1 MSISSKAR
9 RGRLSSIGAG
19 AAAIAAAALVLTGCT
34 GSPQATSTPENVAQD
49 LTIGLPVATIA
60 NLDPFGANAL
70 VQGNIQVA
78 AQIFDTVVTYH
89 DGEYT
94 PSIATEWTSSDDAK
108 QWTFT
113 IRDGVT
119 FSDGS
124 ALDAS
129 DVKASMDQVVALA
142 GPLAGIFKPL
152 TATVV
157 SPTELSITS
166 EAGQGALLGKM
177 SMLAVG
183 PSELVATDTFGL
195 QPVGSGP
202 FVVDSFDPSAGVELS
217 ANPDYWNGAPKLET
231 LAFRMIPEQSARSTA
246 LETGEIQL
254 TWTVPD
260 DEVDTLSA
268 NPDLVVE
275 STPTLANL
283 VLWFNSSRAQFADA
297 AVRQALW
304 QAVDYQAIIDALYPN
319 TGQAMAGPLPEAV
332 FGASEQ
338 TPYEFDPDAAKSA
351 LEDAGWDFDQTIKI
365 LMTAN
370 TYQPFVEAVIA
381 DWAKIGVKA
390 EVDLQEAAVGT
401 QNLLALNWDV
411 AIIQPVI
418 TSTGDADYNL
428 GRLYPCAAKRTGYCN
443 PDLDTLLAEAGSSPD
458 QAAREDLYD
467 QAGGIIWDEAV
478 GMFPMTVVQV
488 WAWSSALEG
497 VQLDP
502 IYKPNLTQVQFTR

>member
-1 MSISSKAR
+1 MSHQPVPR
-9 RGRLSSIGAG
+9 RTRRHVLSALT
-19 AAAIAAAALVLTGCT
+19 AAAALLLASCT
-34 GSPQATSTPENVAQD
+34 SSPQQTTPPEDVAQD
-49 LTIGLPVATIA
+49 LTVGLPVATIA

-70 VQGNIQVA
+70 AQGNLQVA
-78 AQIFDTVVTYH
+78 AQIFDTVVRYE
-89 DGEYT
+89 DGEFA
-94 PSIATEWTSSDDAK
+94 PSIATEWTSSADAK
-108 QWTFT
+108 EWTFT
-113 IRDGVT
+113 IREGVT

-124 ALDAS
+124 TLDAA

-152 TATVV
+152 AATVV
-157 SPTELSITS
+157 SPTELTITS

-177 SMLAVG
+177 SVLAVG

-195 QPVGSGP
+195 EPVGTGP

-217 ANPDYWNGAPKLET
+217 ANADYWRGAPKLDT
-231 LAFRMIPEQSARSTA
+231 LTFRMIPEQSARSTA

-260 DEVDTLSA
+260 DEVAALSS
-268 NPDLVVE
+268 NPELVVE

-283 VLWFNSSRAQFADA
+283 VLWFNSSRQQFADS

-304 QAVDYQAIIDALYPN
+304 QAVDYQTIIDTLHPN
-319 TGQAMAGPLPEAV
+319 TGTAMSGPLPDDV
-332 FGASEQ
+332 FGASVQ
-338 TPYEFDPDAAKSA
+338 TPYEFDPDAAKAA
-351 LEDAGWDFDQTIKI
+351 LEDAGWDFEQTIKI

-401 QNLLALNWDV
+401 QNLLALNWDAV
-411 AIIQPVI
+411 IIQPVI
-418 TSTGDADYNL
+418 TSTGDADFNL
-428 GRLYPCAAKRTGYCN
+428 GRLYPCAANRTGYCN
-443 PDLDTLLAEAGSSPD
+443 PDLDALLAEAGSSAD
-458 QAAREDLYD
+458 QAVREQLYAE
-467 QAGGIIWDEAV
+467 AGGIIWDEAV

-488 WAWSSALEG
+488 WAWSAALEG
-497 VQLDP
+497 VTLDP
-502 IYKPNLTQVQFTR
+502 IYRPDLTQVQFTR

>member
-1 MSISSKAR
+1 
-9 RGRLSSIGAG
+9 
-19 AAAIAAAALVLTGCT
+19 
-34 GSPQATSTPENVAQD
+34 
-49 LTIGLPVATIA
+49 
-60 NLDPFGANAL
+60 
-70 VQGNIQVA
+70 
-78 AQIFDTVVTYH
+78 
-89 DGEYT
+89 
-94 PSIATEWTSSDDAK
+94 
-108 QWTFT
+108 
-113 IRDGVT
+113 
-119 FSDGS
+119 
-124 ALDAS
+124 
-129 DVKASMDQVVALA
+129 MDQVVALA

-157 SPTELSITS
+157 SPTELQITS
-166 EAGQGALLGKM
+166 DVGQGALLGKM

-183 PSELVATDTFGL
+183 PSELVATEGFGL
-195 QPVGSGP
+195 SPVGSGP
-202 FVVDSFDPSAGVELS
+202 FIVDSFDPSGGVDLT
-217 ANPDYWNGAPKLET
+217 ANADYWNGAPKLDT

-260 DEVDTLSA
+260 DEVAALSSDP
-268 NPDLVVE
+268 NLVVE

-304 QAVDYQAIIDALYPN
+304 QAVDFQTIIDALYPN
-319 TGQAMAGPLPEAV
+319 TGTAMNGPLPDDV
-332 FGASEQ
+332 FGASDQ
-338 TPYEFDPDAAKSA
+338 TPYDFDPDAAKAA
-351 LEDAGWDFDQTIKI
+351 LEKAGWDFDQTIKI

-401 QNLLALNWDV
+401 QNLLGLNWDV
-411 AIIQPVI
+411 VIIQPVI

-428 GRLYPCAAKRTGYCN
+428 GRLYTCAAKRTGYCN
-443 PDLDTLLAEAGSSPD
+443 PDLDALLAQAGSSPD
-458 QAAREDLYD
+458 QDARKDLYD
-467 QAGGIIWDEAV
+467 QAGKIIWDDAV

-497 VQLDP
+497 VELDP
-502 IYKPNLTQVQFTR
+502 IYKPDLTQVQFTR